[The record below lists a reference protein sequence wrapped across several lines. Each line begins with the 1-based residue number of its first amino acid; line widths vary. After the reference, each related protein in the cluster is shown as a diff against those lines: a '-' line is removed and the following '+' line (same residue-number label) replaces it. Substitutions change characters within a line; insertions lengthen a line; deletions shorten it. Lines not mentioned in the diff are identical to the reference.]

1 MLLKRDNAFLFVLFT
16 LKRRMSI
23 KTRSQSKKESKM
35 TATEDK
41 FNTLLTKM
49 DAKMDALLKAKAD
62 QEVKLNSIL
71 QKLENLKVS
80 QKKTANDV
88 KDLKKSYGYL
98 EEQVTEVKSDIAE
111 KAFHMESAKLEK
123 KNR

>member
-1 MLLKRDNAFLFVLFT
+1 MVLNVLLKRDNAFLFVLFT
-16 LKRRMSI
+16 LKRQMSI

-71 QKLENLKVS
+71 QNYFRRRPPMTLK
-80 QKKTANDV
+80 
-88 KDLKKSYGYL
+88 
-98 EEQVTEVKSDIAE
+98 I
-111 KAFHMESAKLEK
+111 
-123 KNR
+123 

>member
-1 MLLKRDNAFLFVLFT
+1 MNGKLVLNVLLKRDNAFLFVLFT

-71 QKLENLKVS
+71 QKVENLEVS
-80 QKKTANDV
+80 QKKTADDV
-88 KDLKKSYGYL
+88 
-98 EEQVTEVKSDIAE
+98 
-111 KAFHMESAKLEK
+111 
-123 KNR
+123 

>member
-1 MLLKRDNAFLFVLFT
+1 
-16 LKRRMSI
+16 MSI

-71 QKLENLKVS
+71 QNYFRRRPPMTLK
-80 QKKTANDV
+80 
-88 KDLKKSYGYL
+88 
-98 EEQVTEVKSDIAE
+98 I
-111 KAFHMESAKLEK
+111 
-123 KNR
+123 